1 MAITITS
8 DSATIG
14 STEYF
19 LVSDST
25 SKTSQTTDCMMQ
37 CWIDFAALTAADEYL
52 VKVYEKINT
61 VERVTFQCTVA
72 GVQAG
77 PLVTPSLIVGE
88 GWEVSVDKIA
98 GTDRSIGWSLR
109 TVS

>member
-1 MAITITS
+1 MGIALVS

-14 STEYF
+14 TTEYY
-19 LVSDST
+19 LASDST
-25 SKTSQTTDCMMQ
+25 SKTSQTADAVLQ
-37 CWIDFAALTAADEYL
+37 VWIDFAAMTAAETYQ

-61 VERVTFQCTVA
+61 VERVAYVSTLT

-77 PLVTPSLIVGE
+77 PLVTPSLVVGE
-88 GWEVSVDKIA
+88 GWEVSVKKIA
-98 GTDRSIGWSLR
+98 GTDRAIGWSLR